1 MAVFESLVWLG
12 LELQPAQPAA
22 DTFAWIER
30 AKARSLADAM
40 AAQSHL
46 LDPPAFVGDETRQR
60 VRTLRTRL
68 HGLQREMFGA
78 EAAGDNPE
86 RLIRLRREARD
97 CEGAL
102 VEIFQEMPAASD
114 YVALQTGQSVP
125 LDAIQARLPPD
136 TILVEFF
143 ETRGTLIAASIGCG
157 SFVIDRLGPVAAVHE
172 AWRLLQFQLS
182 KFQLVAQ
189 RPADN
194 AAAGEAVTAHLR
206 RLGDLLI
213 GPIARRLAPASH
225 VIVVPHR
232 MLHSVPFHALHDA
245 EGWVLDRWSM
255 LYAPSASVWHACVAR
270 ERPSGS
276 GSLVMGV
283 SDAATPAIPHEVRAV
298 AAALPGATLLLGDE
312 ATEQALRD
320 LGPACRIIHIATHG
334 RFRRTTR
341 CSPRFV
347 WLAET
352 CPCSTSRGV
361 PLSADLVSLSG
372 CGTGLERRR
381 SAAMSCVGLTRALL
395 SARARAV
402 LVVTVGRARRHG
414 RGADGRC
421 LSADGG

>member
-1 MAVFESLVWLG
+1 M
-12 LELQPAQPAA
+12 
-22 DTFAWIER
+22 
-30 AKARSLADAM
+30 
-40 AAQSHL
+40 
-46 LDPPAFVGDETRQR
+46 
-60 VRTLRTRL
+60 
-68 HGLQREMFGA
+68 
-78 EAAGDNPE
+78 
-86 RLIRLRREARD
+86 
-97 CEGAL
+97 
-102 VEIFQEMPAASD
+102 
-114 YVALQTGQSVP
+114 
-125 LDAIQARLPPD
+125 
-136 TILVEFF
+136 
-143 ETRGTLIAASIGCG
+143 
-157 SFVIDRLGPVAAVHE
+157 HE

-334 RFRRTTR
+334 RFRDDNPMFSSIR
-341 CSPRFV
+341 
-347 WLAET
+347 LA
-352 CPCSTSRGV
+352 RGDLTLFDLYQLR
-361 PLSADLVSLSG
+361 LSAELVTLSG
-372 CGTGLERRR
+372 CGTGLGVVTGGDDL
-381 SAAMSCVGLTRALL
+381 MGLTRGLL
-395 SARARAV
+395 YAGAQSV
-402 LVVTVGRARRHG
+402 LVTPVGRPR
-414 RGADGRC
+414 
-421 LSADGG
+421 